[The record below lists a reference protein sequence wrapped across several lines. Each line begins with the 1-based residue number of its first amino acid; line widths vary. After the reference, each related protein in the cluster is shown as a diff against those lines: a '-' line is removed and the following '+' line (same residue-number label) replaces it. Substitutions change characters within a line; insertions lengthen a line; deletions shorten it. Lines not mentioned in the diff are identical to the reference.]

1 MTLTL
6 ILGAVLL
13 VALAIAVRVVHAARV
28 RVARVEQMAVQ
39 LTEANRRLEAL
50 VAEHERTR
58 AMLASSEEQVRQSQ
72 KMEAVGRLAGGVAH
86 DFNNILTAILSYSD
100 FLIEALPA
108 NDPRG
113 DDAREIRR
121 AARRATT
128 LTGQLLAFSR
138 RQVYQPRP
146 LDLNAVIREF
156 SKILTR
162 VVGEDVKIETRL
174 ADSIG
179 TVKADPG
186 QVEQVIMN
194 LVVNA
199 SDAMP
204 GGGVVTL
211 STGNIVVDD
220 PERRPHPQLR
230 AGSYVALR
238 VCDTGMGM
246 DDATMRQIFDPFFTT
261 KESGK
266 GTGLGLATVYA
277 IAERSGGA
285 VGVHSAPGEGAEFT
299 VYFPRV
305 DATAEQYQSGANL
318 PLPPRGT
325 ETILFVEDDEA
336 VRQLGHRMMER
347 HGYTVL
353 AARDG
358 KEALERARRY
368 ADDIDLLVTD
378 VVMPHVGGRKLV
390 DAMAAQRPGI
400 RAIYLSGYTAGEI
413 DRRGELDPGVA
424 FLQKPFTAPALLLKI
439 REVMDEGN
447 RPVGASP
454 ATQKA
459 SASVVD

>member
-1 MTLTL
+1 MDMVVSLS
-6 ILGAVLL
+6 LGAAL
-13 VALAIAVRVVHAARV
+13 VAVIVIAARAVRAAHL
-28 RVARVEQMAVQ
+28 RVARVEQMAAQ

-58 AMLASSEEQVRQSQ
+58 AMLAASEEQVRQSQ

-108 NDPRG
+108 NDPRS

-138 RQVYQPRP
+138 RQVHQPRA
-146 LDLNAVIREF
+146 LDLNSVIREF
-156 SKILTR
+156 SRILTR
-162 VVGEDVKIETRL
+162 VIGEDVKLETRL
-174 ADSIG
+174 ADGLG
-179 TVKADPG
+179 TIKADPG

-204 GGGVVTL
+204 AGGTITL
-211 STGNIVVDD
+211 ATENIVVDSM
-220 PERRPHPQLR
+220 ENRPHPQLR

-238 VCDTGMGM
+238 VCDTGVGM
-246 DDATMRQIFDPFFTT
+246 DAATMQHIFDPFFTT

-299 VYFPRV
+299 IYLPRV
-305 DATAEQYQSGANL
+305 DAVAEQYQSGANL
-318 PLPPRGT
+318 PLPPRGD

-336 VRQLGHRMMER
+336 VRQLGHRVMER

-353 AARDG
+353 TARDG

-368 ADDIDLLVTD
+368 AGDIDLLVTD

-390 DAMAAQRPGI
+390 DAIAAQRPGI
-400 RAIYLSGYTAGEI
+400 RVIYQSGHTAGEI
-413 DRRGELDPGVA
+413 DRRGELDPGLA
-424 FLQKPFTAPALLLKI
+424 FLQKPFTAQMLLQKI
-439 REVMDEGN
+439 RDVLD
-447 RPVGASP
+447 
-454 ATQKA
+454 
-459 SASVVD
+459 

>member
-1 MTLTL
+1 MTWLPIAAVVIAVIVTAFATRA
-6 ILGAVLL
+6 LGA
-13 VALAIAVRVVHAARV
+13 AKARV
-28 RVARVEQMAVQ
+28 QRAEQLASQ
-39 LTEANRRLEAL
+39 LTEANRRLESL

-58 AMLASSEEQVRQSQ
+58 AMLAASEEQVRQSQ

-100 FLIEALPA
+100 FLIESIPP

-138 RQVYQPRP
+138 RQVYQPRA
-146 LDLNAVIREF
+146 LDLNVVITEF
-156 SKILTR
+156 SKILGR
-162 VVGEDVKIETRL
+162 VIGEDVRLEMRL
-174 ADSIG
+174 AENLG
-179 TVKADPG
+179 VVKADPG

-204 GGGVVTL
+204 NGGTITL
-211 STGNIVVDD
+211 STQNVDVSD
-220 PERRPHPQLR
+220 PETRPHPQLR

-238 VCDTGMGM
+238 VCDTGVGM
-246 DDATMRQIFDPFFTT
+246 DEATMRQIFDPFFTT

-299 VYFPRV
+299 IYLPRV
-305 DATAEQYQSGANL
+305 DVAAEHYASGATL

-325 ETILFVEDDEA
+325 ETILFVEDDDA
-336 VRQLGHRMMER
+336 VRQLGHRILER
-347 HGYTVL
+347 HGYTVIL
-353 AARDG
+353 ARDG
-358 KEALERARRY
+358 REALALARRH
-368 ADDIDLLVTD
+368 AGEIELLLTD
-378 VVMPHVGGRKLV
+378 VVMPNVGGKRLV
-390 DAMAAQRPGI
+390 DSIQSVRPGI
-400 RAIYLSGYTAGEI
+400 RVIYLSGYTAGEI
-413 DRRGELDPGVA
+413 DKRGELDPGVA
-424 FLQKPFTAPALLLKI
+424 FLQKPFTAQALLVKA
-439 REVMDEGN
+439 REVLDEA
-447 RPVGASP
+447 PVA
-454 ATQKA
+454 A
-459 SASVVD
+459 